1 MSEIAPEDALRINV
15 LMAGEIQAIRIDES
29 KMVVHALSDK
39 GEAEISLHPSGRP
52 EQYLRQVKELL
63 AGLATGSPGGYPVHL
78 RRWTRMGQARNEGL
92 DKLLLFGEPEAVI
105 SVACSP
111 GLTDE
116 LARRVWW
123 IMPDSQNARR
133 MLERRSV
140 VEGKMGKVLVDFLIE
155 FLPFETESRV
165 FLDTVRLILSSNLA
179 DIEAKKR
186 LWKMGRRD
194 AACYVGFLE
203 MLPDDLPEQDQP
215 RSGLEDMEAG
225 GDPVAIQLLRTF
237 SGPGQTFLRKTEDA
251 LKLPADRDVSRALIN
266 AISGYF
272 SPLGLKPCESIEEAM
287 AQAKDFSEGRKFPEE
302 CHAMAFLA
310 SMGGRILHPLLSR
323 TTASGTLL
331 RDKLEPAFR
340 PVLEQIAVLRGTPFS
355 GQTRRIR
362 GSRF

>member
-15 LMAGEIQAIRIDES
+15 LMAGEVLAIRIDES

-133 MLERRSV
+133 MLERKSV

-165 FLDTVRLILSSNLA
+165 FLDTVRLILRSDLA
-179 DIEAKKR
+179 DLESKKR

-203 MLPDDLPEQDQP
+203 ILPDDLPEQDPP
-215 RSGLEDMEAG
+215 RPGLEDLSCGEPFR
-225 GDPVAIQLLRTF
+225 DQLLRAF
-237 SGPGQTFLRKTEDA
+237 SGPGQTFLRKAEDA
-251 LKLPADRDVSRALIN
+251 LKLPADRDVSRALLD

-272 SPLGLKPCESIEEAM
+272 SPVGLKPCESIEEAE
-287 AQAKDFSEGRKFPEE
+287 AQAKEFSEGKAFPEE
-302 CHAMAFLA
+302 CYAMAFLA
-310 SMGGRILHPLLSR
+310 SLGSRVLHPLLAR

-355 GQTRRIR
+355 GQARRIR
-362 GSRF
+362 GSRS